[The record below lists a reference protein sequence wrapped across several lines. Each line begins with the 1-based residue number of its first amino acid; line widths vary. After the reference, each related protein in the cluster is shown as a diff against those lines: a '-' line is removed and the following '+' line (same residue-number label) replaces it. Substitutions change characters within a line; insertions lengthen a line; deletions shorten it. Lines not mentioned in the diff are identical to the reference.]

1 MTIFSYEP
9 LMESHPTRKLG
20 LFFLESILYPD
31 EEKNLHVFEPRYKE
45 MVANCLADD
54 IPFVIMRGSERH
66 IREIGCVASIVQIL
80 AQYEDGRVDIAVKGL
95 YRVQILRIDR
105 RKLYHQGVVE
115 EYQDTHET
123 TSVPKREQLIAQH
136 IKLLEIAGRTV
147 DPQFYNSNTPVS
159 WMIGRNCG
167 LTLDQRQQLLEM
179 QSEDERIEFLINYL
193 QEFIPVVVEKWEIRM
208 KIMSNGHFKD
218 FPPPSQLT

>member
-1 MTIFSYEP
+1 
-9 LMESHPTRKLG
+9 MESHPTRKLG
-20 LFFLESILYPD
+20 LFLLESILYPG

-45 MVANCLADD
+45 MVANCLAEN

-66 IREIGCVASIVQIL
+66 IREIGCVADIVQIL
-80 AQYEDGRVDIAVKGL
+80 AQYEDGRVDIAVEGL

-105 RKLYHQGVVE
+105 RKLYHQGVVA
-115 EYQDTHET
+115 EYQDTHQT
-123 TSVPKREQLIAQH
+123 TSVPNRERLIAQH

-147 DPQFYNSNTPVS
+147 DPQFYNSNDPIS

-179 QSEDERIEFLINYL
+179 QSEDERIEFLIHYL
-193 QEFIPVVVEKWEIRM
+193 LEFIPVVTEKWEIRK

-218 FPPPSQLT
+218 FPPPR